1 MMMTAKYKKIK
12 KINHKVKDIQHKCL
26 HYSDCSLLLNYEQQQ
41 IADLCRLVMTAV
53 VLCNINN
60 VDDDML
66 NK

>member
-1 MMMTAKYKKIK
+1 MTAKHKKTK
-12 KINHKVKDIQHKCL
+12 KTNYKVKDIQHKYL

-41 IADLCRLVMTAV
+41 IINFCRFTMIAVMSHNT
-53 VLCNINN
+53 NN

>member
-1 MMMTAKYKKIK
+1 MTAKYKKTK
-12 KINHKVKDIQHKCL
+12 KINYKVKDIQHKYL

-41 IADLCRLVMTAV
+41 IINFYRFTMIAV
-53 VLCNINN
+53 ISHNTNN